1 MELFFSRRP
10 ASGLALPLSDGSS
23 AGSLSGSAAN
33 QHRQKSVDHMDPLT
47 IAEAKAL
54 QRQQAPNLQRLEKRA
69 NSVTNRTQVNVNCK
83 QEIQNSCEKISSCY
97 RSVYCAL

>member
-1 MELFFSRRP
+1 MKLFCFRRP

-23 AGSLSGSAAN
+23 AAGSGSAAN
-33 QHRQKSVDHMDPLT
+33 QQRQKSVDNMDPLT

-69 NSVTNRTQVNVNCK
+69 NSVTNRTQVN
-83 QEIQNSCEKISSCY
+83 Y
-97 RSVYCAL
+97 